1 MKGLKNI
8 FLFLVVF
15 VPQVQAKEIVV
26 PTEKPEI
33 KIEKDGTVIVTN
45 ENNTKTKNIV
55 AKQEIDDIDDIIDK
69 IEKEYKFTGNTTTE
83 KKTQET
89 NNKNYQ
95 FNGSTTSEKQS
106 DINSQKSQI
115 VSQKETVK
123 LVTIDKPKEIIIQ
136 KENKINKTDDIQTQK
151 TVETKK
157 QEKTKINKNNITT
170 AQNTANNKQ
179 QNKESQEIKNKIET
193 AMEEQQIDSIT
204 TKTIKNTPS
213 NTNIFIKEKNS
224 TKQEIIPNSVKEVVK
239 KEEVKQENKQQQEKA
254 EKLERV
260 VKKEEEY
267 KVDYKFVG
275 NTTSAQIQNDNNKS
289 KEIKKEPKQEIKQQ
303 TKQEPKQIQKEIKK
317 EKPVISVT
325 KKEEQI
331 NKQQRTQQKIY
342 KTELISGDIKEYN
355 TKQNIKQENN
365 NNTQKPK
372 EKPIKQYPQKIVKSS
387 NYIEQP
393 SDNLNLI
400 GKIEQNLLYNT
411 SGQQKQKKDKIE
423 IKKGGWSKEDLMEVK
438 KDVKFKITT
447 KSSNN
452 IDLNVKESEKNNKIT
467 ALKDKAY
474 EAVNLKEY
482 EIAIKLYKEIL
493 KLDNK
498 DNFTKLSLATAYHI
512 LGQYTQAKPLYI
524 ELLPIFPNSEQ
535 LISNLLSII
544 IQESP
549 YEAIYLLPSLAKK
562 YANSAVIQAQTSVA
576 FSSVERYKDAIQ
588 YIQKAIYLDPE
599 NIEYKYNLAVLYDIT
614 KQYDKAYKMYK
625 NIYEKSKNEGVNIIS
640 ITKIEERLKKL
651 KRYL

>member
-1 MKGLKNI
+1 ML
-8 FLFLVVF
+8 
-15 VPQVQAKEIVV
+15 VPQVQAESIII

-95 FNGSTTSEKQS
+95 FSGSTTSEKQS
-106 DINSQKSQI
+106 DINTQKSQI

-157 QEKTKINKNNITT
+157 QEQTKINKNNITT

-193 AMEEQQIDSIT
+193 AMEEQQIDSIN
-204 TKTIKNTPS
+204 TKTIKNIHTDK
-213 NTNIFIKEKNS
+213 NIFAKNDNTTKEEKIPNTIKEV
-224 TKQEIIPNSVKEVVK
+224 IK
-239 KEEVKQENKQQQEKA
+239 KEEVKQENKQPQKTID
-254 EKLERV
+254 KLERV

-303 TKQEPKQIQKEIKK
+303 PKQEPKQIQKEIKK
-317 EKPVISVT
+317 EKPVITVT

-331 NKQQRTQQKIY
+331 KKQQQTQQKVY
-342 KTELISGDIKEYN
+342 KTELISGDVKQYN
-355 TKQNIKQENN
+355 TKQNIKQEND
-365 NNTQKPK
+365 NNTQEPK
-372 EKPIKQYPQKIVKSS
+372 DKLVKQYPQKIVKSS
-387 NYIEQP
+387 NYIEKP

-452 IDLNVKESEKNNKIT
+452 IDLNVKESEKSNKIT
-467 ALKDKAY
+467 ALKEKAY

-498 DNFTKLSLATAYHI
+498 DNFTKLSLATTYHI
-512 LGQYTQAKPLYI
+512 LGQYSQAKPLYI

-588 YIQKAIYLDPE
+588 YIQKAIYLDNE